1 MSTRMLM
8 RRIGY
13 TGLEIWLPVGLLV
26 FWWAIT
32 RHGSSVFFPSL
43 SAIWDAFKENWLFAR
58 VGSDLLPS
66 VLLFVEGLALASVIG
81 IVLGLWLGSWQ
92 LGRRAT
98 APTVDFLRSIPA
110 PALISIMIVLLGF
123 NQSMKVASITF
134 SAIFPVLLNTIDG
147 VRGVE
152 QTKLDVAVAYRL
164 RARDR
169 ILRVVLP
176 GASPQIF
183 AGLRVSL
190 AVALAVLVFSEMLA
204 GTKGLGYF
212 ILYTQQTYQVPAM
225 WSGIIMLGLLGYAAN
240 LVFLI
245 FERRVMRWHRGW
257 RGATRAGGN

>member
-1 MSTRMLM
+1 MSSHAVS
-8 RRIGY
+8 RRLVNI
-13 TGLEIWLPVGLLV
+13 GLEVWLPVGLLI
-26 FWWAIT
+26 FWWAMT

-43 SAIWDAFKENWLFAR
+43 SEIWDAFKENWLFSK
-58 VGSDLLPS
+58 VGSDLIPS
-66 VLLFVEGLALASVIG
+66 VVRFAEGLFLASVIG
-81 IVLGLWLGSWQ
+81 IGLGLWLGTWQ

-98 APTVDFLRSIPA
+98 APTIDFLRSIPA

-123 NQSMKVASITF
+123 NQSMKVTSITF
-134 SAIFPVLLNTIDG
+134 AAVFPVLLNTIDG

-164 RARDR
+164 RRRDR

-183 AGLRVSL
+183 TGLRVSL

-204 GTKGLGYF
+204 GTNGLGYF
-212 ILYTQQTYQVPAM
+212 ILYAQQTYQIPAM
-225 WSGIIMLGLLGYAAN
+225 WSGIIMLGLLGYSAN
-240 LVFLI
+240 LVFLV

-257 RGATRAGGN
+257 RGATRAQG